1 MKNMSVCQK
10 NNNCTSTITFCVST
24 NYYDKAGKCQ
34 RFLEDKSFYVCISS
48 KFLTYKKLDFDI
60 IMKKFVID
68 FTQKEKQ
75 EEEENLWTDLAK
87 IVDGF

>member
-1 MKNMSVCQK
+1 
-10 NNNCTSTITFCVST
+10 
-24 NYYDKAGKCQ
+24 
-34 RFLEDKSFYVCISS
+34 
-48 KFLTYKKLDFDI
+48 
-60 IMKKFVID
+60 MKKFVID